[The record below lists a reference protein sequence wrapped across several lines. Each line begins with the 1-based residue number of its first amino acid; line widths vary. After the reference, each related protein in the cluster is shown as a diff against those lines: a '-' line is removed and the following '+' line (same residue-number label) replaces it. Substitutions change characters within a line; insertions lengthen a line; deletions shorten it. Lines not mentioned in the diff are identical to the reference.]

1 MSRFDKIRKKDRL
14 VYTKTEKEKPERNGN
29 WFKLLLVFLTSGG
42 IIYFMFFSGF
52 FDIRNIEV
60 EGYSYPETIKE
71 ETDIYINGGLTRR
84 NIFIFRSRKLKE
96 AFYGDGSIKTIEVKK
111 VYPSKIKIRI
121 EEYKPAIIWIS
132 AGEKYLI
139 NEGGEVIDKAS
150 DQILAEVT
158 DASNIKVERG
168 ERIASPT
175 LVKFINLIG
184 EGFETAT
191 GSKVIKITIYDILTD
206 VHILTSDG
214 WTVYLDASKDPAAQL
229 KNLAR
234 VLEEVRKSGKKIQYI
249 DLRLDTK
256 AYYK

>member
-1 MSRFDKIRKKDRL
+1 MSRLDKIKSKDRL
-14 VYTKTEKEKPERNGN
+14 VYTKTEREKPERNHN
-29 WFKLLLVFLTSGG
+29 WFKLMLVFFATGG

-71 ETDIYINGGLTRR
+71 ETEIYINGGVTRR

-111 VYPSKIKIRI
+111 VYPSKLKIKI
-121 EEYKPAIIWIS
+121 EEFRPSIIWVS

-139 NEGGEVIDKAS
+139 NEGGEVIDFAS
-150 DQILAEVT
+150 DQKLTEVT

-175 LVKFINLIG
+175 FVKFINIIG
-184 EGFETAT
+184 ADFETSAGT
-191 GSKVIKITIYDILTD
+191 KIIKITIYDILTD
-206 VHILTSDG
+206 VHILTADG
-214 WTVYLDASKDPAAQL
+214 WTVYLDASKDPDAQL